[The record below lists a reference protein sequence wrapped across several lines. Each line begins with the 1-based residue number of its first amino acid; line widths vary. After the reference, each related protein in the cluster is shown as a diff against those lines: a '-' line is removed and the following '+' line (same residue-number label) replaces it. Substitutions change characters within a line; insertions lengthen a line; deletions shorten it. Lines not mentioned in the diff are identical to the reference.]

1 VRRGRF
7 ITVEGGEGVGKSTQV
22 GRLADA
28 LHERGITVH
37 STREPGGS
45 PGAEDI
51 RQLLVT
57 GETGRWDAMTE
68 ALLNFAARR
77 DHLVTTVWPA
87 LERGAWVVSDRFAD
101 STVAYQG
108 YAHGLDR
115 ETIARLYALV
125 VGEFAPD
132 LTIILDAPVDLGLA
146 RASARG
152 GGDRYERMDVAFHER
167 LRAGFLEIAR
177 GAPERCV
184 VIDASGAPDTVHR
197 AVLSAVV
204 DRFGSGQDG

>member
-1 VRRGRF
+1 M
-7 ITVEGGEGVGKSTQV
+7 
-22 GRLADA
+22 
-28 LHERGITVH
+28 HERGITAH
-37 STREPGGS
+37 RTREPGGS

-51 RQLLVT
+51 RRLLVA

-68 ALLNFAARR
+68 VLLHFAARR
-77 DHLVTTVWPA
+77 DHLVTTAWPA
-87 LERGAWVVSDRFAD
+87 LERGEWVVSDRFAD

-115 ETIARLYALV
+115 ETIAQLYALV

-146 RASARG
+146 RAGARG
-152 GGDRYERMDVAFHER
+152 GDDRYERMDIAFHER

-177 GAPERCV
+177 GEPDRCV
-184 VIDASGAPDTVHR
+184 VIDASAAPDAVHR
-197 AVLSAVV
+197 AVLAAVV
-204 DRFGSGQDG
+204 DRFDADQDG

>member
-1 VRRGRF
+1 MSRGRF

-22 GRLADA
+22 GRLADV
-28 LHERGITVH
+28 LHERGITARC
-37 STREPGGS
+37 TREPGGS
-45 PGAEDI
+45 PGAEEI

-68 ALLNFAARR
+68 ALLHFAARR

-87 LERGAWVVSDRFAD
+87 LERGEWVVSDRFAD
-101 STVAYQG
+101 STAAYQG

-115 ETIARLYALV
+115 ETIARLYALI
-125 VGEFAPD
+125 VGDFAPD

-146 RASARG
+146 RAGTRG
-152 GGDRYERMDVAFHER
+152 GDDRYERMDVAFHER

-177 GAPERCV
+177 DEPERCV
-184 VIDASGAPDTVHR
+184 VIDASATPDAVHR
-197 AVLSAVV
+197 AVLAAVV
-204 DRFGSGQDG
+204 DRFGLDRDG

>member
-1 VRRGRF
+1 MSRGRF

-22 GRLADA
+22 DRLADA
-28 LHERGITVH
+28 LHERGITAH
-37 STREPGGS
+37 CTREPGGS

-51 RQLLVT
+51 RQLLVS

-68 ALLNFAARR
+68 ALLFFAARR

-101 STVAYQG
+101 TTVAYQG
-108 YAHGLDR
+108 YAHGLGR

-146 RASARG
+146 RAGTRG
-152 GGDRYERMDVAFHER
+152 GDDRYERMDVAFHER

-177 GAPERCV
+177 DEPERCV
-184 VIDASGAPDTVHR
+184 VIDARAAADAVHR
-197 AVLSAVV
+197 TVLAAVV
-204 DRFGSGQDG
+204 ARFGADQDG